1 VRALIVHAHHEPK
14 SFCSAL
20 FRQAVQT
27 LSEAG
32 HEVVT
37 SDLYS
42 ERFDPIS
49 DRRNFASVF
58 DAGHLKQQLEERH
71 ASEVDGFAPE
81 LEIEI
86 KKLESCDLL
95 IFTFPLWWFSMP
107 AILKGW
113 VDRAFPMGRVYGEEK
128 LYENGL
134 GKAKKRAL
142 IIITIGGP
150 PETYSGYN
158 INPSLENV
166 LTPIQHG
173 VFWFNGFL
181 PLDPFIVWRP
191 ARISEEERKT
201 YLSQLDERLRHLDQ
215 ETPLRLPPLRDFP
228 GYGGKDQKKR
238 FMALITHRAKTD
250 ENYRASIPAVIQRI
264 SELKRSGVVLSSY
277 LGSPQTDSWRG
288 LLIFR
293 ESEMEPVLRH
303 LNALPLASY
312 FNFDVTELD
321 TTLIWP

>member
-1 VRALIVHAHHEPK
+1 MRVLIVHAHHEPK

-32 HEVVT
+32 HEVVI

-49 DRRNFASVF
+49 DRRNFSSVF
-58 DAGHLKQQLEERH
+58 DAGYLKQQTEERH
-71 ASEVDGFAPE
+71 ASEVNGFAPE

-86 KKLESCDLL
+86 QKLESCDLL

-113 VDRAFPMGRVYGEEK
+113 VDRAIPMGRVYGNEK

-134 GKAKKRAL
+134 GKAQKRAL
-142 IIITIGGP
+142 IIMTVGGP

-166 LTPIQHG
+166 LAPIQHG

-191 ARISEEERKT
+191 ASISEEERKI

-250 ENYRASIPAVIQRI
+250 ENYRASTPALIQRV
-264 SELKRSGVVLSSY
+264 SELKRSGVVLGSY
-277 LGSPQTDSWRG
+277 MGSLQTDPWRG
-288 LLIFR
+288 FLIFR
-293 ESEMEPVLRH
+293 ESGAEMVFQH
-303 LNALPLASY
+303 LNTLPLVSY
-312 FNFDVTELD
+312 FNFDITEL
-321 TTLIWP
+321 TQL

>member
-49 DRRNFASVF
+49 DRRNFSSVF
-58 DAGHLKQQLEERH
+58 DSGYLKQQLEERY
-71 ASEVDGFAPE
+71 ASEVNGFALE

-113 VDRAFPMGRVYGEEK
+113 VDRAFPMGRIYGEEK

-134 GKAKKRAL
+134 GKTQKRAL
-142 IIITIGGP
+142 IIMTVGGP

-166 LTPIQHG
+166 LAPIQHG

-201 YLSQLDERLRHLDQ
+201 YLSQLDDRLRHLDQ
-215 ETPLRLPPLRDFP
+215 EPPLRLPPLCDFP
-228 GYGGKDQKKR
+228 GYGGKDRKKR
-238 FMALITHRAKTD
+238 FMALITHRTKPD
-250 ENYRASIPAVIQRI
+250 ENYRASFPVLIRQI
-264 SELKRSGVVLSSY
+264 SELKRAGVVMGNH
-277 LGSPQTDSWRG
+277 LGAPQADPWRG
-288 LLIFR
+288 FLVFR
-293 ESEMEPVLRH
+293 ESESEAVMRH
-303 LNALPLASY
+303 LNTLPLASY
-312 FNFDVTELD
+312 FNFDITELD
-321 TTLIWP
+321 TTSIR

>member
-1 VRALIVHAHHEPK
+1 MRVLIVHAHHEPK

-20 FRQAVQT
+20 FRQAAHT

-32 HEVVT
+32 HEVVI

-42 ERFDPIS
+42 ERFAPIS
-49 DRRNFASVF
+49 DRRNFSSVL
-58 DAGHLKQQLEERH
+58 DAEYLKQQLEEKH
-71 ASEVDGFAPE
+71 ASEVDGFAPG

-134 GKAKKRAL
+134 GKAQKRAL
-142 IIITIGGP
+142 IIMTVGGP

-191 ARISEEERKT
+191 ARISDEERNQ
-201 YLSQLDERLRHLDQ
+201 YLSQLDERLRRLEQ
-215 ETPLRLPPLRDFP
+215 KTPLRLPPLRDFP

-238 FMALITHRAKTD
+238 FMALITHRTKPD
-250 ENYRASIPAVIQRI
+250 ENYRASFTAVTQRV
-264 SELKRSGVVLSSY
+264 SELKRGGVVLDSY
-277 LGSPQTDSWRG
+277 LGSLQADPWRG
-288 LLIFR
+288 FLIFR
-293 ESEMEPVLRH
+293 ESGAEPVLKH
-303 LNALPLASY
+303 LNTLPLATY
-312 FNFDVTELD
+312 FNFDITEL
-321 TTLIWP
+321 TQL